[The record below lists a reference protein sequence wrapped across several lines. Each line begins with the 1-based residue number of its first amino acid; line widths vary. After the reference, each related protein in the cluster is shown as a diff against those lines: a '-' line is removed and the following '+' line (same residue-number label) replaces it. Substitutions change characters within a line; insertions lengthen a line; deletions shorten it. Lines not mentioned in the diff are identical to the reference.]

1 MSLLQISD
9 PSETNDESKKFVVGI
24 DLGTTNSLVATYYED
39 CKTLDDR
46 LKVYQDNSSGL
57 IPSVVSIDDSGTILV
72 GVDAVKNLDYNTNTT
87 YISSIKRIMGLS
99 YQDMENIEFINDL
112 KIINGKNSLPYIK
125 VKNNK
130 YSAIEISS
138 KILSHLKKIAES
150 QEKKS
155 LDGAVIT
162 VPAYFNDVQRQ
173 ATKNAAKLSGI
184 NVLRLL
190 NEPTAAALA
199 YGLESEETG
208 SFIVYDFGG
217 GTFDV
222 SVLSLEKGLF
232 KVLSTDGDT
241 NLGGDDIDNVLS
253 HWLIDN
259 FLFLKQYK
267 FSKVK
272 EIAKSLKESISSI
285 HDDECSSVNIDDHDI
300 ILPKKI
306 FHELINPI
314 LDKTF
319 NIVKNAIFESKL
331 APGDIKDIILV
342 GGSTRIECI
351 KELLTNKFKCNVLN
365 DIDPDKV
372 VAHGAAI
379 QASLLSGNNKENIL
393 LLDVLPLSLGIETYG
408 GLSEKVISRNTP
420 IPIKLRKTFTTFKDG
435 QSKLLI
441 NVVQGERE
449 LVEDCNSLGEFILKD
464 IPSMVA
470 GGPRIDVDF
479 QIDADGILSV
489 SATETTTGN
498 SSSIEI
504 KPSYGLT
511 EADITRMIN
520 ESNNS
525 AEEDVQ
531 LRKLNE
537 SIVEGKRVI
546 YALEQA
552 LESDG
557 KELLSKDEF
566 NIIIDKLQSLKSS
579 IMSDDSSL
587 IEKNIHDLEKKSEFY
602 VERRMNSSIK
612 SFIAGKGID
621 DIL

>member
-9 PSETNDESKKFVVGI
+9 PSKTNDELKKFVVGI

-39 CKTLDDR
+39 CDIFDAR
-46 LKVYQDNSSGL
+46 LKVYKDNSSGL
-57 IPSVVSIDDSGTILV
+57 IPSVVSIDQSGNIMV
-72 GVDAVKNLDYNTNTT
+72 GVEAVNNLDKTNTT

-99 YQDMENIEFINDL
+99 YQDMKSIEFINDL
-112 KIINGKNSLPYIK
+112 KIINGKNNLPYID
-125 VKNNK
+125 VNNNR
-130 YSAIEISS
+130 YSAVEISS

-150 QEKKS
+150 QENKS

-241 NLGGDDIDNVLS
+241 NLGGDDIDNILS
-253 HWLIDN
+253 YWLIDN
-259 FLFLKQYK
+259 FLFLKNYK

-285 HDDECSSVNIDDHDI
+285 NDDECSSITIDNHDI
-300 ILPKKI
+300 VLPKKI

-314 LDKTF
+314 LDRTF

-331 APGDIKDIILV
+331 APADIKNIILV
-342 GGSTRIECI
+342 GGSTRIKCI

-408 GLSEKVISRNTP
+408 GLAEKVITRNTP

-498 SSSIEI
+498 SSFIEI

-525 AEEDVQ
+525 AEVDVQ

-552 LESDG
+552 LKSDG

-566 NIIIDKLQSLKSS
+566 NIITDKLQSLKLS
-579 IMSDDSSL
+579 ITSEDSVL
-587 IEKNIHDLEKKSEFY
+587 IEKNINELEKESEFY

>member
-9 PSETNDESKKFVVGI
+9 PSKTNDELKKFVVGI

-39 CKTLDDR
+39 CDIFDDR
-46 LKVYQDNSSGL
+46 LKVYKDNSSGL
-57 IPSVVSIDDSGTILV
+57 IPSVVSIDQSGNIMV
-72 GVDAVKNLDYNTNTT
+72 GVEAVNNLDKTNTT

-99 YQDMENIEFINDL
+99 YQDMKSIEFINDL
-112 KIINGKNSLPYIK
+112 KIINGKNNLPYID
-125 VKNNK
+125 VYNNR
-130 YSAIEISS
+130 YSAVEISS

-150 QEKKS
+150 QENKS

-241 NLGGDDIDNVLS
+241 NLGGDDIDNILS
-253 HWLIDN
+253 YWLIDN
-259 FLFLKQYK
+259 FLFLKNYK

-285 HDDECSSVNIDDHDI
+285 NDDECSSITIDNHDI
-300 ILPKKI
+300 VLPKKI

-314 LDKTF
+314 LDRTF
-319 NIVKNAIFESKL
+319 NIVQNAIFESKL
-331 APGDIKDIILV
+331 APADIKNIILV
-342 GGSTRIECI
+342 GGSTRIKCI

-408 GLSEKVISRNTP
+408 GLAEKIITRNTP

-498 SSSIEI
+498 SSFIEI

-525 AEEDVQ
+525 AEVDVQ

-552 LESDG
+552 LKSDG

-566 NIIIDKLQSLKSS
+566 NIITDKLQSLKLS
-579 IMSDDSSL
+579 ITSEDSVL
-587 IEKNIHDLEKKSEFY
+587 IEKNINELEKESEFY
-602 VERRMNSSIK
+602 VERRMNNSIK

>member
-9 PSETNDESKKFVVGI
+9 PSKDNDQPKKFVVGI
-24 DLGTTNSLVATYYED
+24 DLGTTNSLIVSYD
-39 CKTLDDR
+39 NDF
-46 LKVYQDNSSGL
+46 KVYNDNTSSL
-57 IPSVVSIDDSGTILV
+57 IPSVVSINKSGESIVGSKVVNDLVDEDTI
-72 GVDAVKNLDYNTNTT
+72 
-87 YISSIKRIMGLS
+87 YITSIKRIMGLS
-99 YQDMENIEFINDL
+99 YDDVQDINFKNDL
-112 KIINGKNSLPYIK
+112 NVIKGKNNLPYIHAY
-125 VKNNK
+125 NNE
-130 YSAIEISS
+130 YSAVEISS
-138 KILSHLKKIAES
+138 KILSHLKAIAES
-150 QEKKS
+150 KENKR

-162 VPAYFNDVQRQ
+162 VPAYFNDIQRQ

-199 YGLESEETG
+199 YGLESQNTG
-208 SFIVYDFGG
+208 NFVIYDFGG

-222 SVLSLEKGLF
+222 SVLTLDKGIF
-232 KVLSTDGDT
+232 RVLSTDGNT
-241 NLGGDDIDNVLS
+241 NLGGDDIDNALCQ
-253 HWLIDN
+253 WLIDN
-259 FLFLKQYK
+259 YSFLQKYK
-267 FSKVK
+267 FFKVK
-272 EIAKSLKESISSI
+272 EIARSLKESIDDKESI
-285 HDDECSSVNIDDHDI
+285 SLNIENNSVT
-300 ILPKKI
+300 LSKKT
-306 FHELINPI
+306 FHELIEPI
-314 LDKTF
+314 LNKTF
-319 NIVKNAIFESKL
+319 DIVKNAIFESSL
-331 APGDIKDIILV
+331 SSDDIKNIILV
-342 GGSTRIECI
+342 GGSTRIRCI
-351 KELLTNKFKCNVLN
+351 KGLLVKKFNCDVLD

-379 QASLLSGNNKENIL
+379 QASLLSGNNKDNIL

-408 GLSEKVISRNTP
+408 GLAEKIITRNTP

-449 LVEDCNSLGEFILKD
+449 LVKDCNLLGEFILNN

-479 QIDADGILSV
+479 QIDTDGILSV

-498 SSSIEI
+498 TSSIEI

-520 ESNNS
+520 ESNDS
-525 AEEDVQ
+525 AEIDLQ
-531 LRKLNE
+531 LRRLNE
-537 SIVEGKRVI
+537 SIVEAKRVI

-552 LESDG
+552 LQSDG
-557 KELLSKDEF
+557 KKLLSRNE
-566 NIIIDKLQSLKSS
+566 NDKIYEKLTSLKATLNSK
-579 IMSDDSSL
+579 DSSL
-587 IEKNIHDLEKKSEFY
+587 IEQNISELENVSEFY

-612 SFIAGKGID
+612 SLIAGKGID

>member
-9 PSETNDESKKFVVGI
+9 PSKTNDELKKFVVGI

-39 CKTLDDR
+39 CDIFDDR
-46 LKVYQDNSSGL
+46 LKVYKDNSSGL
-57 IPSVVSIDDSGTILV
+57 IPSVVSIDQSGNIMV
-72 GVDAVKNLDYNTNTT
+72 GVEAVNNLDKTNTT

-99 YQDMENIEFINDL
+99 YQDMKSIEFINDL
-112 KIINGKNSLPYIK
+112 KIINGKNNLPYID
-125 VKNNK
+125 VYNNR
-130 YSAIEISS
+130 YSAVEISS

-150 QEKKS
+150 QENKS

-241 NLGGDDIDNVLS
+241 NLGGDDIDNILS
-253 HWLIDN
+253 YWLIDN
-259 FLFLKQYK
+259 FLFLKNYK

-285 HDDECSSVNIDDHDI
+285 NDDECSSITIDNHDI
-300 ILPKKI
+300 VLPKKI

-314 LDKTF
+314 LDRTF

-331 APGDIKDIILV
+331 APADIKNIILV
-342 GGSTRIECI
+342 GGSTRIKCI

-408 GLSEKVISRNTP
+408 GLAEKIITRNTP

-498 SSSIEI
+498 SSFIEI

-525 AEEDVQ
+525 AEVDVQ

-546 YALEQA
+546 HALEQA
-552 LESDG
+552 LKSDG

-566 NIIIDKLQSLKSS
+566 NIITDKLQSLKLS
-579 IMSDDSSL
+579 ITSEDSVL
-587 IEKNIHDLEKKSEFY
+587 IEKNINELEKESEFY
-602 VERRMNSSIK
+602 VERRMNNSIK

>member
-9 PSETNDESKKFVVGI
+9 PSISNDDLKKFVVGI
-24 DLGTTNSLVATYYED
+24 DLGTTNSLIASYDTELKLYE
-39 CKTLDDR
+39 
-46 LKVYQDNSSGL
+46 DNSSSL
-57 IPSVVSIDDSGTILV
+57 IPSVVSITKEDILIGVKAADASDD
-72 GVDAVKNLDYNTNTT
+72 KNTT
-87 YISSIKRIMGLS
+87 CIASIKRIMGLS
-99 YQDMENIEFINDL
+99 YSDIQNLDSKDDLLLIKSKNDL
-112 KIINGKNSLPYIK
+112 PCIA
-125 VKNNK
+125 VNNK
-130 YSAIEISS
+130 EYSAIDISS
-138 KILSHLKKIAES
+138 KILSHLKNLAETH
-150 QEKKS
+150 ENKTI
-155 LDGAVIT
+155 DGAVIT
-162 VPAYFNDVQRQ
+162 VPAYFNDIQRQ

-199 YGLESEETG
+199 YGLESNETG
-208 SFIVYDFGG
+208 SFVIYDFGG

-222 SVLSLEKGLF
+222 SVLTLEKGIF
-232 KVLSTDGDT
+232 KVLSTDGNT
-241 NLGGDDIDNVLS
+241 RLGGDDIDNAIAK
-253 HWLIDN
+253 WLVN
-259 FLFLKQYK
+259 NYSFLKSYK
-267 FSKVK
+267 ITQIKK
-272 EIAKSLKESISSI
+272 YARSLKESMNNKDSFSMDIDGNTISLSKN
-285 HDDECSSVNIDDHDI
+285 DFIDI
-300 ILPKKI
+300 
-306 FHELINPI
+306 INPI
-314 LDKTF
+314 LNETF
-319 NIVKNAIFESKL
+319 DIVTNAITESKL
-331 APGDIKDIILV
+331 LSVDIKNIILV

-351 KELLTNKFKCNVLN
+351 KTLLEKKFSCGVLN
-365 DIDPDKV
+365 NIDPDKV

-379 QASLLSGNNKENIL
+379 QASILSGNNKEDIL

-408 GLSEKVISRNTP
+408 GLSEKVILRNTP

-441 NVVQGERE
+441 NIIQGERE
-449 LVEDCNSLGEFILKD
+449 LVQDCNSLGEFILKN

-498 SSSIEI
+498 SSMIEV

-511 EADITRMIN
+511 ESDIMKMIDD
-520 ESNNS
+520 SNNS
-525 AEEDVQ
+525 AEIDMT
-531 LRKLNE
+531 LRRLKE

-552 LESDG
+552 LQNDG
-557 KELLSKDEF
+557 KDLLSEEEIAMV
-566 NIIIDKLQSLKSS
+566 NSELEGLKLS
-579 IMSDDSSL
+579 ITGEDSSV
-587 IEKNIHDLEKKSEFY
+587 IEEKIKQVEKKSEFY

>member
-9 PSETNDESKKFVVGI
+9 PSKTNDELKKFVVGI

-39 CKTLDDR
+39 CDIFDDR
-46 LKVYQDNSSGL
+46 LKVYKDNSSGL
-57 IPSVVSIDDSGTILV
+57 IPSVVSIDQSGNIMV
-72 GVDAVKNLDYNTNTT
+72 GVEAVNNLDKTNTT

-99 YQDMENIEFINDL
+99 YQDMKSIEFINDL
-112 KIINGKNSLPYIK
+112 KIINGENNLPYID
-125 VKNNK
+125 VNNNR
-130 YSAIEISS
+130 YSAVEISS

-150 QEKKS
+150 QENKS

-241 NLGGDDIDNVLS
+241 NLGGDDIDNILS
-253 HWLIDN
+253 YWLIDN
-259 FLFLKQYK
+259 FLFLKNYK

-285 HDDECSSVNIDDHDI
+285 NDDECSSITIDNHDI
-300 ILPKKI
+300 VLPKKI

-314 LDKTF
+314 LDRTF

-331 APGDIKDIILV
+331 APADIKNIILV
-342 GGSTRIECI
+342 GGSTRIKCI

-408 GLSEKVISRNTP
+408 GLAEKIIPRNTP

-498 SSSIEI
+498 SSFIEI

-525 AEEDVQ
+525 AEVDVQ

-552 LESDG
+552 LKSDG

-566 NIIIDKLQSLKSS
+566 NIITDKLQSLKLS
-579 IMSDDSSL
+579 ITSEDSVL
-587 IEKNIHDLEKKSEFY
+587 IEKNINELEKESEFY
-602 VERRMNSSIK
+602 VERRMNNSIK

>member
-9 PSETNDESKKFVVGI
+9 PSKDNNQQKKFVVGI
-24 DLGTTNSLVATYYED
+24 DLGTTNSLIVSYDNDFKIYED
-39 CKTLDDR
+39 NKS
-46 LKVYQDNSSGL
+46 KL
-57 IPSVVSIDDSGTILV
+57 IPSVVSIDESGKTIV
-72 GVDAVKNLDYNTNTT
+72 GASAVNYLDNENATHIT
-87 YISSIKRIMGLS
+87 SIKRIMGLS
-99 YQDMENIEFINDL
+99 FDDMHAVNYKNDL
-112 KIINGKNSLPYIK
+112 NIIRGKNDLPYIK
-125 VKNNK
+125 TCNNK
-130 YSAIEISS
+130 YNAIEISS
-138 KILSHLKKIAES
+138 KILSHLKAIAES
-150 QEKKS
+150 NEKKL

-162 VPAYFNDVQRQ
+162 VPAYFNDIQRQ

-199 YGLESEETG
+199 YGLESKNTG
-208 SFIVYDFGG
+208 SFAIYDFGG

-222 SVLSLEKGLF
+222 SVLTLDKGVF
-232 KVLSTDGDT
+232 KVLSTDGNT
-241 NLGGDDIDNVLS
+241 NLGGDDIDNVITQ
-253 HWLIDN
+253 WLIDN
-259 FLFLKQYK
+259 YTFLQKYK
-267 FSKVK
+267 FKKVK
-272 EIAKSLKESISSI
+272 EIAKLLKESIDDKESI
-285 HDDECSSVNIDDHDI
+285 SLNIENYSI
-300 ILPKKI
+300 SLSKKT
-306 FHELINPI
+306 FHELIEPI
-314 LDKTF
+314 LHTTF
-319 NIVKNAIFESKL
+319 EIVKNAIFESSL
-331 APGDIKDIILV
+331 SPQDIKNIILV
-342 GGSTRIECI
+342 GGSTRIRCI
-351 KELLTNKFKCNVLN
+351 KDLLVKKFNCNVLD

-379 QASLLSGNNKENIL
+379 QASLLSGNNKDNIL

-408 GLSEKVISRNTP
+408 GLSEKIITRNTP

-449 LVEDCNSLGEFILKD
+449 LVEDCNSLGEFILYD

-498 SSSIEI
+498 TSSIEI
-504 KPSYGLT
+504 KPSHGLT

-520 ESNNS
+520 DSNDS
-525 AEEDVQ
+525 AEIDLQ
-531 LRKLNE
+531 LRRLNE
-537 SIVEGKRVI
+537 SIVEAKRVI

-552 LESDG
+552 LQSDG
-557 KELLSKDEF
+557 KELLSKNE
-566 NIIIDKLQSLKSS
+566 NDKIHEKLVSLKETLNSK
-579 IMSDDSSL
+579 DSLL
-587 IEKNIHDLEKKSEFY
+587 IEKNISELENASEFY

-612 SFIAGKGID
+612 SLITGKGID